1 MPQTMTP
8 NLTARKNQLS
18 QPGAWVWLLTMTL
31 PDGATTLRFAANT
44 EDVVYGGNTYTAF
57 NFSIDSFGCNTDGE
71 IPELTMVVTNIGY
84 AVQDYMRSNNGLI
97 GSVVSFVCVDTDL
110 LSEDYS
116 EDLTSLTVTG
126 AQNTWPDIE
135 LSLSV
140 PAAVRYRV
148 PENRY
153 NPHSCWHKFRTS
165 RCGYDGSAISAI
177 TKTSGA
183 VVSIDMAAAHGFT
196 TGESVEIEYS
206 GITGLDGVY
215 TITVVDTDTFT
226 LDGTDGA
233 DYSGTY
239 TSGGL
244 AGYATCDRIPAA
256 CITRGRFPGNYGG
269 PLSLRREGVR
279 YA

>member
-1 MPQTMTP
+1 MPLTMTP
-8 NLTARKNQLS
+8 NLTARKNRLS
-18 QPGAWVWLLTMTL
+18 QPGAWIWLLTMAL
-31 PDGATTLRFAANT
+31 PDGTTLRFAANT
-44 EDVVYGGNTYTAF
+44 EDVVYGGDTYTAF

-84 AVQDYMRSNNGLI
+84 AIQDYVRSNNGLI
-97 GSVVSFVCVDTDL
+97 GSVVSFVCINTDL

-116 EDLTSLTVTG
+116 EDVTSLTVTG
-126 AQNTWPDIE
+126 VQNTWPDIQM
-135 LSLSV
+135 SLSV

-153 NPHSCWHKFRTS
+153 NPHSCWHQFRS
-165 RCGYDGSAISAI
+165 ARCGYVGSAISTI
-177 TKTSGA
+177 TLTSGS
-183 VVSIDMAAAHGFT
+183 VVSVTMTAAHGFSTGASILLET
-196 TGESVEIEYS
+196 T
-206 GITGLDGVY
+206 GITGLDGDY
-215 TITVVDTDTFT
+215 TITVVDTTTFT

-244 AGYATCDRIPAA
+244 AGYATCDRIPTA
-256 CITRGRFPGNYGG
+256 CLDRGRLPGNYGG